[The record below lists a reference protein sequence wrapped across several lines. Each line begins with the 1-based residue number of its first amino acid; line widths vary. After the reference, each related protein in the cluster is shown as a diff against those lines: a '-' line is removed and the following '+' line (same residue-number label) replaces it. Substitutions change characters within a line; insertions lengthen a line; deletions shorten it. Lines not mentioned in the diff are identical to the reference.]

1 MNINKMKEKVLSAV
15 VIAMLGC
22 LPSLA
27 SSSILIHLTD
37 GTEIVCSLAKEPQML
52 FGEKTITLKSL
63 KGTVGE
69 WNFSDVESWRFSDAL
84 DQDEV
89 DAIDKVKDYS
99 KIKIEDGKITVAG
112 NNVAIYDIEGRLV
125 NPTLKTNAGI
135 TIVSMKGLT
144 KGTYLLKAGNNCI
157 KFVVK

>member
-1 MNINKMKEKVLSAV
+1 MNINNMKEKVLSAV

-52 FGEKTITLKSL
+52 FGEKTITLTSV

-69 WNFSDVESWRFSDAL
+69 WNFSDVESWRFSDAM

-89 DAIDKVKDYS
+89 DAIDKVKDCS

-112 NNVAIYDIEGRLV
+112 NNLAIFDIEGRLV
-125 NPTLKTNAGI
+125 TPTQKTNAGS
-135 TIVSMKGLT
+135 TTVSLKGLS
-144 KGTYLLKAGNNCI
+144 KGTYLLKAGNSCA
-157 KFVVK
+157 KFIVK